1 MSQRK
6 GFLESLL
13 FKKLMAKVYGL
24 GAAVVIVGAWA
35 KILHLKIAD
44 VMLTVG
50 LLTEALIFIISAFEP
65 VHDDVDWSRVYPEL
79 SEDYDVSKLEAKKK
93 GTVSQQLDKMLEEA
107 KVSPDLISSL
117 GSGLQSL
124 SSNVSNLTDLSKA
137 SVATNEYVSNVQ
149 KASKSIEGINT
160 SYVNAVD
167 ALNNLASAGSNTKEY
182 QAQMDKIAKN
192 LSSLNSIYEL
202 EIAESNNHLKTIS
215 SFVGNLSKV
224 VSNLSETEQH
234 AVTFKQEM
242 DKLSKNLST
251 LNNVYGGMLSAM
263 NVARPSNN
271 NG

>member
-1 MSQRK
+1 MSQKK

-13 FKKLMAKVYGL
+13 FKKMMAKVYGL

-79 SEDYDVSKLEAKKK
+79 AEDYDVSKLEAKNK
-93 GTVSQQLDKMLEEA
+93 GSVSQQLDKMLEDA
-107 KVSPDLISSL
+107 KVSPELISSL
-117 GSGLQSL
+117 GTGLQTL
-124 SSNVSNLTDLSKA
+124 SSNVSNLTDLSSA

-149 KASKSIEGINT
+149 KASKSIEGINS
-160 SYVNAVD
+160 SYVGAVD
-167 ALNNLASAGSNTKEY
+167 ALNTLAASSSNSREYGDQMEKISKNLA
-182 QAQMDKIAKN
+182 Q
-192 LSSLNSIYEL
+192 LNSIYEL
-202 EIAESNNHLKTIS
+202 EIAESNNHLKTIN
-215 SFVGNLSKV
+215 SFVGNLSGV
-224 VSNLSETEQH
+224 ISSLSETEQQ

-242 DKLSKNLST
+242 DKLSKNLTS

-263 NVARPSNN
+263 VVK
-271 NG
+271 G

>member
-1 MSQRK
+1 MSQKK

-65 VHDDVDWSRVYPEL
+65 VHEEVDWSRVYPEL
-79 SEDYDVSKLEAKKK
+79 AEDYDVSKLEAKNK
-93 GTVSQQLDKMLEEA
+93 GSVSQQLDKMLEDA
-107 KVSPDLISSL
+107 KVSPELISSL
-117 GSGLQSL
+117 GTGLQTL
-124 SSNVSNLTDLSKA
+124 SSNVSNLTDLSSA

-149 KASKSIEGINT
+149 KASKSIDGINS
-160 SYVNAVD
+160 SYVSAVD
-167 ALNNLASAGSNTKEY
+167 ALNTLAASSSNSREYGDQMEKISKNLA
-182 QAQMDKIAKN
+182 Q
-192 LSSLNSIYEL
+192 LNSIYEL
-202 EIAESNNHLKTIS
+202 EIAESNNHLKTIN
-215 SFVGNLSKV
+215 SFVGNLSGV
-224 VSNLSETEQH
+224 INSLSETEQQ

-242 DKLSKNLST
+242 DKLSKNLTS

-263 NVARPSNN
+263 VVK
-271 NG
+271 G

>member
-1 MSQRK
+1 MSEKK

-50 LLTEALIFIISAFEP
+50 LLTEALIFIISSFEP
-65 VHDDVDWSRVYPEL
+65 VHDDIDWSRVYPEL
-79 SEDYDVSKLEAKKK
+79 AEDFDTSKLESKKK
-93 GTVSQQLDKMLEEA
+93 GSVSQQLDKMLEEA
-107 KVSPDLISSL
+107 KVGPDLINSL
-117 GSGLQSL
+117 GTGLQSL
-124 SSNVSNLTDLSKA
+124 STNVSSLSDLSKA
-137 SVATNEYVSNVQ
+137 SVATNEYVTNVQ

-160 SYVNAVD
+160 SYVGAVD
-167 ALNNLASAGSNTKEY
+167 ALNAMANAGSNTKEY
-182 QAQMDKIAKN
+182 QTQMDKIAKN

-202 EIAESNNHLKTIS
+202 EIAESNNHLKTIN

-224 VSNLSETEQH
+224 VSNLSDTEQQ
-234 AVTFKQEM
+234 AVTFKTEM
-242 DKLSKNLST
+242 DKLSKNLTS

-263 NVARPSNN
+263 TVKGGA
-271 NG
+271 